1 MYGFCGQ
8 DLVSIVIYQ
17 LHTFATVR
25 RSFKIMAERMIV
37 TTGQENTMHSASGTA
52 IYVTLARAV
61 MKVMAAATPDKLKK
75 IIIEN

>member
-1 MYGFCGQ
+1 
-8 DLVSIVIYQ
+8 
-17 LHTFATVR
+17 
-25 RSFKIMAERMIV
+25 MIV

-75 IIIEN
+75 IIIENLLKQTKQGYMKRRMV